1 MDADDS
7 RELSARRRRG
17 CLLGLLLALSF
28 GVVLPEATRGADFK
42 YAKKVVVPPTRIPRR
57 YDYDSMGGRLS
68 NPGYGTTQ
76 ERYYQGSTYEIPDL
90 STSAS
95 PSVKSGGKYELV
107 PPPPPVAPSL
117 LPASMAREVAPPP
130 VSHSR
135 ASSISNQGRRISPHE
150 ERFGTGSIG
159 SSSHASGQ
167 LIAKAE
173 HLASQGHLK
182 DAQETLLKHQDTFK
196 KDPAFQKAVEKVSL
210 ERSKYY
216 LRRDNYREAAQQ
228 ARIAI
233 RFEPASIGAP
243 PLLNQALRHQGVDP
257 LNSESRLAEARKLF
271 TQGDYNQASVEYLQ
285 SIKLR
290 PSAEAEIGLGNIA
303 FREGKLKTAKARYQ
317 KALDLAP
324 SSSVAM
330 RQLGITRYKL
340 TDVVGANADL
350 TRALVQ
356 DPTDKLAS
364 QHLIELWQRQVSAR
378 PNDANSHLG
387 LARAYQLSGD
397 LKSAQNEYRTV
408 VKIDPEHPNL
418 PAARQ
423 SFKLALAREQAKSAY
438 EAGMNLDSHG
448 AVREAFDK
456 ASEAVRL
463 SPGDSR
469 YQIFQAQMLEKLGDP
484 QGARSAYLQILSVD
498 PSNTMAAAR
507 VQALNAISSPA
518 TSTTGNTTL
527 AINRANDANGA
538 QPLGIPQYRGEG
550 PALPYL
556 PSPYNRTGAA
566 ATQIPTADPVQNMT
580 GFLGSLR
587 DLMLSQKK
595 MLKADEE
602 DVMVK
607 LGLSKPS
614 SSTAGDASSPVVGL
628 PKLAEVDT
636 SAPTL
641 NPDSLIKSEDVKKL
655 LSSVNGTNNS
665 NGSNVSGLVEE
676 KATAQSLAN
685 FNEGSLSTLA
695 ARAAN
700 AAQTLKNNS
709 NIDFSQIKNIAVHTV
724 PTPPAAPNLIR
735 TKNAGEFPP
744 LAPPIVRSPAIPSV
758 TSAPNQDL
766 VGKLENQNKKLE
778 DELARTKQE
787 LEQLKSGQPETNLS
801 ENENT
806 EEEVEEV
813 VEAEIEDPTKKA
825 DPIAEAASNLRGA
838 IPQSPQTASTAVPES
853 VHLELLG
860 VQAAKKDI
868 RLKVRLRNEQASELV
883 IPGSKKA
890 VIRIAGSEDKMVPIK
905 FPRKKLAAHSTME
918 GFIKIP
924 GQRLS
929 PAADVF
935 IPELAGSGE
944 SRAHVH
950 LTVPISSLKTASTQ

>member
-7 RELSARRRRG
+7 RELSARKQRG
-17 CLLGLLLALSF
+17 CLLGILLAMSF
-28 GVVLPEATRGADFK
+28 GVVLPEATRAADFK
-42 YAKKVVVPPTRIPRR
+42 YAKKVIVPPTRIPRR

-76 ERYYQGSTYEIPDL
+76 DSYYQGGTYEIPDL
-90 STSAS
+90 STSGS
-95 PSVKSGGKYELV
+95 PSVKGGKYELV

-117 LPASMAREVAPPP
+117 LPASMAREVPAPPTA
-130 VSHSR
+130 SRSR
-135 ASSISNQGRRISPHE
+135 ATSISNQGRRISPHE
-150 ERFGTGSIG
+150 DRFG
-159 SSSHASGQ
+159 SSSQASGQ

-182 DAQETLLKHQDTFK
+182 DAQEMLLKQQDAFK

-210 ERSKYY
+210 ERAKYY

-228 ARIAI
+228 ARIALG
-233 RFEPASIGAP
+233 FEPTSTSAP
-243 PLLNQALRHQGVDP
+243 PLLNQALRHQGIDP

-271 TQGDYNQASVEYLQ
+271 TQGDYSQASVEYLQ
-285 SIKLR
+285 SIKLK

-303 FREGKLKTAKARYQ
+303 FREGKLKTAKSRYQ

-324 SSSVAM
+324 NSAVAM

-356 DPTDKLAS
+356 DPTDKLAA

-387 LARAYQLSGD
+387 LARAYQLAGD

-408 VKIDPEHPNL
+408 VKIDPNHPNL

-423 SFKLALAREQAKSAY
+423 SFKLALAREQAQKAY

-484 QGARSAYLQILSVD
+484 QGARAAYLQILSGD
-498 PSNTMAAAR
+498 PSNTVAASR
-507 VQALNAISSPA
+507 VQALNAISSPTA
-518 TSTTGNTTL
+518 GTTGNTAL
-527 AINRANDANGA
+527 AANNA

-566 ATQIPTADPVQNMT
+566 GAQIPTADPVQNMT

-587 DLMLSQKK
+587 NLMLSQKK

-602 DVMVK
+602 DMMVK

-614 SSTAGDASSPVVGL
+614 SSTAGDASSSIAGL
-628 PKLAEVDT
+628 PKLADVDT
-636 SAPTL
+636 TAPSL

-655 LSSVNGTNNS
+655 LSGINS
-665 NGSNVSGLVEE
+665 TPATASTGGLVEE
-676 KATAQSLAN
+676 KATAQSLASVS
-685 FNEGSLSTLA
+685 GDSLSTLA
-695 ARAAN
+695 ANAAN
-700 AAQTLKNNS
+700 AAQALKNNS
-709 NIDFSQIKNIAVHTV
+709 NIDFTKIKNIAVQ
-724 PTPPAAPNLIR
+724 AAPNLIR
-735 TKNAGEFPP
+735 TKSENEFPP
-744 LAPPIVRSPAIPSV
+744 LAPPIVRNPAVNSIATAPSPAPV
-758 TSAPNQDL
+758 PTPLPATSATNNSDQDL
-766 VGKLENQNKKLE
+766 VSRNKRLE
-778 DELARTKQE
+778 DELARTRQE
-787 LEQLKSGQPETNLS
+787 LEQLKSGGQSDAAPNGD
-801 ENENT
+801 ENEDI
-806 EEEVEEV
+806 EEV
-813 VEAEIEDPTKKA
+813 VEAEIEDPTKKV
-825 DPIAEAASNLRGA
+825 DPIAEAADNLRGA
-838 IPQSPQTASTAVPES
+838 IPQSPQTASATVPEN

-868 RLKVRLRNEQASELV
+868 RLKVRLRNDQTSDLV

-905 FPRKKLAAHSTME
+905 FPRKKLAAHTTME

>member
-1 MDADDS
+1 MPQRDIPT
-7 RELSARRRRG
+7 LSINY
-17 CLLGLLLALSF
+17 LVTGLVLALSF
-28 GVVLPEATRGADFK
+28 GTVLPEATRGADFK
-42 YAKKVVVPPTRIPRR
+42 YAKKVIVPPTRIPRR

-68 NPGYGTTQ
+68 NPGYGATR
-76 ERYYQGSTYEIPDL
+76 ESYYQGSTYEIPDL
-90 STSAS
+90 STSGS
-95 PSVKSGGKYELV
+95 PSVKGGKYDLV

-117 LPASMAREVAPPP
+117 LPASMARQVAPP

-135 ASSISNQGRRISPHE
+135 ASSISSQGRRISPHE
-150 ERFGTGSIG
+150 ERFGA
-159 SSSHASGQ
+159 SSSQASGQ

-182 DAQETLLKHQDTFK
+182 DAQETLLKHQDSFK

-210 ERSKYY
+210 ERAKYY

-228 ARIAI
+228 ARIAME
-233 RFEPASIGAP
+233 FEPGSIGAP
-243 PLLNQALRHQGVDP
+243 PLLNQALRHQGIDP

-285 SIKLR
+285 SIKLK

-317 KALDLAP
+317 KALELAP

-356 DPTDKLAS
+356 DPADKLAS

-423 SFKLALAREQAKSAY
+423 SFKLALAREQAQSAY

-498 PSNTMAAAR
+498 PSNTIAASR
-507 VQALNAISSPA
+507 VQALNAISSPP
-518 TSTTGNTTL
+518 TSTTGNTVL
-527 AINRANDANGA
+527 AINRATGASGA

-614 SSTAGDASSPVVGL
+614 SSTTRDAASAAAGL

-636 SAPTL
+636 TAPAL
-641 NPDSLIKSEDVKKL
+641 NPDNLIKSEDVKKL
-655 LSSVNGTNNS
+655 LSSVNGS
-665 NGSNVSGLVEE
+665 SASGLVEE
-676 KATAQSLAN
+676 KATAQSLAS
-685 FNEGSLSTLA
+685 FNQDSLSSLA

-700 AAQTLKNNS
+700 AALTLKNNS
-709 NIDFSQIKNIAVHTV
+709 NIDFTQIKNIAVHTA
-724 PTPPAAPNLIR
+724 PTAPTAPNLIR
-735 TKNAGEFPP
+735 TKNADEFPP
-744 LAPPIVRSPAIPSV
+744 LAPPIVRSPAITPV

-787 LEQLKSGQPETNLS
+787 LEQLKSGQPETKLS
-801 ENENT
+801 ENENA

-813 VEAEIEDPTKKA
+813 VEAEIEDPTKKT
-825 DPIAEAASNLRGA
+825 DPIAEAANNLRGA
-838 IPQSPQTASTAVPES
+838 IPQSPQIASAVVPES